1 MAWFRKEKKPRLPRH
16 EKHEIPPHPGEKRCN
31 CVHTALREKFV
42 RNLNVCP
49 NCGFHRRIRASEYA
63 AILLDEGTAEETE
76 LDIRST
82 DPLGFPEYPARLQT
96 AKGTAARIH
105 SASLSTRRVS
115 RRPRVPPAMATR
127 FSLSPASWV
136 GCRSAWPSWTS
147 RS

>member
-16 EKHEIPPHPGEKRCN
+16 EKHEIPPDAWEKCDQ
-31 CVHTALREKFV
+31 CGHTDLREKFV

-82 DPLGFPEYPARLQT
+82 DPLGFPEYPAPLERET
-96 AKGTAARIH
+96 GPAGGRGATH
-105 SASLSTRRVS
+105 TFTRQRGRVA
-115 RRPRVPPAMATR
+115 V
-127 FSLSPASWV
+127 
-136 GCRSAWPSWTS
+136 C
-147 RS
+147 